1 MAARKG
7 TSTPEYELFRKNLA
21 DLSTGITP
29 NVIEIAIQA
38 LAQNLI
44 SDNNLSEAKNP
55 TKTPYDRASGLN
67 QLFLSRIE
75 LDAEDFYTILGIFQS
90 IPALKTVC
98 KILQIGQASGAS
110 NGASNG
116 AHGGPSASSAK
127 KTAVSAPPS
136 KLDQR
141 PSSKEAF
148 KALLSIQD
156 KWKPIGTLLEVPDGK
171 LNGIENRTT
180 TDMNALLEMINEWLK
195 IPGATWRGLIE
206 AVRSIDEQKAI
217 EIEKSL

>member
-21 DLSTGITP
+21 DLSRGITP

-44 SDNNLSEAKNP
+44 SDNNLFEAKNP
-55 TKTPYDRASGLN
+55 TKTPYDKASGLN
-67 QLFLSRIE
+67 QLFLRRIE
-75 LDAEDFYTILGIFQS
+75 LDAEDFYTILGIFKS

-98 KILQIGQASGAS
+98 KILQNEQASVAS
-110 NGASNG
+110 NGARS
-116 AHGGPSASSAK
+116 GPSAS
-127 KTAVSAPPS
+127 VSA

-141 PSSKEAF
+141 PTSKDALR
-148 KALLSIQD
+148 ALLSIPD
-156 KWKPIGTLLEVPDGK
+156 KWKLIGTFLDVPVGK
-171 LNGIENRTT
+171 LNAIENRTT
-180 TDMNALLEMINEWLK
+180 THANALLEMINEWLE

-206 AVRSIDEQKAI
+206 AVKIVDKQKAI
-217 EIEKSL
+217 DIEKGL

>member
-21 DLSTGITP
+21 DLSRGITP

-44 SDNNLSEAKNP
+44 SDNNLFEAKNP
-55 TKTPYDRASGLN
+55 TKTPYDKASGLN

-75 LDAEDFYTILGIFQS
+75 LDAEDFYAILGIFKS

-98 KILQIGQASGAS
+98 KILQNEQASVAS
-110 NGASNG
+110 NGARK
-116 AHGGPSASSAK
+116 GPSASSEK

-141 PSSKEAF
+141 PTSKEAF